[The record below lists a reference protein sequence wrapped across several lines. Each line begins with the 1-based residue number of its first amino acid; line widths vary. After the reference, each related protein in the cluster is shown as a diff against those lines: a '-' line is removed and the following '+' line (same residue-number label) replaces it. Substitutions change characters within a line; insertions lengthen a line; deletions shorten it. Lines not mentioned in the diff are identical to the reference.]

1 MKKLVILFAAIVLSA
16 TMLSAQVVPGMKYKE
31 LKHMYNARD
40 YVKSAGDPYSP
51 GWLGFGSFVI
61 PGLGQVLSGETG
73 RGLAIFGGSL
83 VIDVVGSV
91 FANRMVDCFERDSEG
106 NLVKDQNGDPIC
118 NDKEKAK
125 KMLWG
130 VVASGTAA
138 LVYDIWNICDAVKVA
153 KVKNMYNQDLQGRR
167 SMEVGLYPAV
177 DFAVLPDGVKPVA
190 GMTLSVQF

>member
-1 MKKLVILFAAIVLSA
+1 MKKLAILFAAIVLSA

-31 LKHMYNARD
+31 LKHMYNTRD

-51 GWLGFGSFVI
+51 GWLGFGSFVV

-73 RGLAIFGGSL
+73 RGLAIFGGSIVL
-83 VIDVVGSV
+83 DVAGSI

-106 NLVKDQNGDPIC
+106 KLVKDAQGELIC
-118 NDKEKAK
+118 NDKDKAK
-125 KMLWG
+125 RMLWG
-130 VVASGTAA
+130 MLGTGAVA

-167 SMEVGLYPAV
+167 SMEVGLYPSM